1 MRARLGVFAL
11 CLLLGGPSAGAASA
25 QTTTT
30 TTATTP
36 PPAATTP
43 VLDLSAKPV
52 TEVQTGGPGAQPD
65 PGDVPE
71 VAAPGTGEPPPVQ
84 DPRIASGSG
93 SAQLQSEPAKR
104 REAKAACNAHPLP
117 VSSMLGLPGTI
128 GGDDSSSWGALL
140 ITLAVCS
147 GVLAFVIW
155 RRRRRRGSGEP
166 RDALETISTVIAIV
180 GGVVG
185 LVVQFVPGVGID
197 DPPPPEARM
206 DVREVHA
213 RITHGEY
220 ADKTHSTDRLSPA
233 DRREIG
239 NVVWLE
245 LDLKGYRDKR
255 LGLQYGLYRPSAGGA
270 LVPGT
275 AREIDLRTE
284 RQDVESS
291 FLPIWVGYPKEGK
304 FQVQFRLIQNGQVR
318 QMAATGQMR
327 GSLVRYTC

>member
-1 MRARLGVFAL
+1 MRSRLGVFVL
-11 CLLLGGPSAGAASA
+11 CLLLGLSAGAASA
-25 QTTTT
+25 QTTATTGPTGPTT
-30 TTATTP
+30 TP
-36 PPAATTP
+36 SPPAP
-43 VLDLSAKPV
+43 VLDISAKPV
-52 TEVQTGGPGAQPD
+52 TEVQSTQPAAQPD

-71 VAAPGTGEPPPVQ
+71 VKAPGSGEPPPAQ

-104 REAKAACNAHPLP
+104 REAKAACTAHPLP

-128 GGDDSSSWGALL
+128 GGDDTSSWGVLL
-140 ITLAVCS
+140 IALAVCS
-147 GVLAFVIW
+147 GLLAFVIW
-155 RRRRRRGSGEP
+155 RRRHRRSASEP

-185 LVVQFVPGVGID
+185 LAGIGID
-197 DPPPPEARM
+197 DPPPPEAHI

-220 ADKTHSTDRLSPA
+220 VDKTRSAEELSRA

-245 LDLKGYRDKR
+245 LDLRGYRDKR
-255 LGLQYGLYRPSAGGA
+255 LGVQYGLYRPSAGGA

-275 AREIDLRTE
+275 AREIGLPTE

-304 FQVQFRLIQNGQVR
+304 FQVQFRLIQNDQVR
-318 QMAATGQMR
+318 QMTATGQMR
-327 GSLVRYTC
+327 GSQQRYTC

>member
-1 MRARLGVFAL
+1 M
-11 CLLLGGPSAGAASA
+11 
-25 QTTTT
+25 
-30 TTATTP
+30 
-36 PPAATTP
+36 
-43 VLDLSAKPV
+43 
-52 TEVQTGGPGAQPD
+52 
-65 PGDVPE
+65 
-71 VAAPGTGEPPPVQ
+71 
-84 DPRIASGSG
+84 
-93 SAQLQSEPAKR
+93 
-104 REAKAACNAHPLP
+104 
-117 VSSMLGLPGTI
+117 
-128 GGDDSSSWGALL
+128 
-140 ITLAVCS
+140 
-147 GVLAFVIW
+147 LAFVIW
-155 RRRRRRGSGEP
+155 RRRRRRGSSEP

-185 LVVQFVPGVGID
+185 LAVQFVPGIGID
-197 DPPPPEARM
+197 DPPPPEAHM

-220 ADKTHSTDRLSPA
+220 ADKTRTADRLSAA

-275 AREIDLRTE
+275 AREIDLTTE

-304 FQVQFRLIQNGQVR
+304 FQAQFRLIQNEQVR
-318 QMAATGQMR
+318 QITATGQMR
-327 GSLVRYTC
+327 GSQQRYTC

>member
-1 MRARLGVFAL
+1 MRARLAVLGL
-11 CLLLGGPSAGAASA
+11 CLLLGLSTGAASA
-25 QTTTT
+25 QTTDTTTTT

-36 PPAATTP
+36 APA
-43 VLDLSAKPV
+43 LDLSATPV
-52 TEVQTGGPGAQPD
+52 TEVQSNRPAAQPD

-71 VAAPGTGEPPPVQ
+71 VAAPGNVPAPAQ

-128 GGDDSSSWGALL
+128 GGNDSSSWGALL
-140 ITLAVCS
+140 IALAICS
-147 GVLAFVIW
+147 GLLAFVIW
-155 RRRRRRGSGEP
+155 RRRRRRGSAEA

-185 LVVQFVPGVGID
+185 LAVQFVPGIGID

-220 ADKTHSTDRLSPA
+220 TDKTRSTDRLSPA

-255 LGLQYGLYRPSAGGA
+255 LGVQYGLYRPSAGGA

-275 AREIDLRTE
+275 AREIDLKPE

-291 FLPIWVGYPKEGK
+291 FLPIWVGYPKEGR
-304 FQVQFRLIQNGQVR
+304 FQAQFRLIQNGQVR
-318 QMAATGQMR
+318 QMAATDQMR
-327 GSLVRYTC
+327 GSQVRYTC

>member
-1 MRARLGVFAL
+1 MRSRLGVLAL
-11 CLLLGGPSAGAASA
+11 CLLLGLSAGAASA
-25 QTTTT
+25 QTIDTTT
-30 TTATTP
+30 TTTTP
-36 PPAATTP
+36 SPAP

-52 TEVQTGGPGAQPD
+52 TEVQSDEPAAQPD

-71 VAAPGTGEPPPVQ
+71 VKAPGSDEPAPAQ

-104 REAKAACNAHPLP
+104 REARAACNAHPLP

-128 GGDDSSSWGALL
+128 GGDDTSSWGELL
-140 ITLAVCS
+140 IVLAICS
-147 GVLAFVIW
+147 GSLAFVIW
-155 RRRRRRGSGEP
+155 RRRRHRGSSEP

-185 LVVQFVPGVGID
+185 LAVQFVPGIGID
-197 DPPPPEARM
+197 DPPPPEAHM
-206 DVREVHA
+206 EVREVHA

-220 ADKTHSTDRLSPA
+220 VDKTRSADELSRA

-255 LGLQYGLYRPSAGGA
+255 LGLQYGLYRPNAGGA

-275 AREIDLRTE
+275 AREIDLTTE

-304 FQVQFRLIQNGQVR
+304 FQAQFRLIQAGQVR
-318 QMAATGQMR
+318 QMTATGQMR
-327 GSLVRYTC
+327 GSQQRYTC

>member
-11 CLLLGGPSAGAASA
+11 CLLLGPSAAAASA
-25 QTTTT
+25 QTTDTT
-30 TTATTP
+30 TTP
-36 PPAATTP
+36 SPAAP
-43 VLDLSAKPV
+43 ALDLSAKPV
-52 TEVQTGGPGAQPD
+52 TEVQSDEPAAQPD

-71 VAAPGTGEPPPVQ
+71 VTSPGAGEPAPVQ

-104 REAKAACNAHPLP
+104 HEARAACKTEQVP

-128 GGDDSSSWGALL
+128 GGDDTPSWGALL
-140 ITLAVCS
+140 IALAVCS
-147 GVLAFVIW
+147 GSLAFVIW
-155 RRRRRRGSGEP
+155 RRRRRRGRSDP
-166 RDALETISTVIAIV
+166 RDPLETISTVIAIV

-185 LVVQFVPGVGID
+185 LAVQFVPGIGID
-197 DPPPPEARM
+197 DPPPPEAHM

-220 ADKTHSTDRLSPA
+220 ADKTRSADGLSRA

-275 AREIDLRTE
+275 AREIDLTTE
-284 RQDVESS
+284 HQDVESS
-291 FLPIWVGYPKEGK
+291 FLPIWIGYPKEGR
-304 FQVQFRLIQNGQVR
+304 FQAQFRLIQNGQVR

-327 GSLVRYTC
+327 GTQQRYTC